1 MNRKFDNLGRLVIP
15 KEMRSKLGLN
25 NGDEVTIACD
35 GTFIYIS
42 NPNKEDKF
50 EKWLKDFILRTENEK
65 LEYVLKKYQEL
76 K

>member
-50 EKWLKDFILRTENEK
+50 EKWLKDFIRRTENEK